1 MNNLT
6 IFQDEQFRGEVSKV
20 LPQFFS
26 LDKMMRVALTEFR
39 KNPKLQAC
47 SSDSIKAALLTAAQL
62 GLEVGG
68 IGGKL
73 YFIPYQI
80 KGSHN
85 QYECTPI
92 ISYKG
97 MCEIIWRTGK
107 IKTLDADIVRE
118 NDHFS
123 AQKGSSAFLD
133 HQIALRERGE
143 ILGAYAYV
151 VLKEDGFKYDYLSLD
166 EIKKIGCNLGQDG
179 KLYPKSPFWQNHF
192 DEMAKKTSLRRLFK
206 TLPDIPE
213 FNLVN
218 DVEYAIEQKG
228 EAVLEGLSHQEVSDV
243 RD

>member
-1 MNNLT
+1 MKALT
-6 IFQDEQFRGEVSKV
+6 IFEDKQFRGEISKV
-20 LPQFFS
+20 LPQFFP
-26 LDKMMRVALTEFR
+26 LDKMMRIALTEFR
-39 KNPKLQAC
+39 KNPKLQEC
-47 SSDSIKAALLTAAQL
+47 SPASIKAALLTAAQL

-73 YFIPYQI
+73 YFIPYKI
-80 KGSHN
+80 KGTHD

-97 MCEIIWRTGK
+97 MCEMIWRTGK

-133 HQIALRERGE
+133 HQIVLRDRGE

-166 EIKKIGCNLGQDG
+166 EINKIAYVVGQNG
-179 KLYPKSPFWQNHF
+179 QLYPRSNFWRDHF
-192 DEMAKKTSLRRLFK
+192 DEMTKKTALRRLFK

-213 FNLVN
+213 FSLVN
-218 DVEYAIEQKG
+218 DMEYSIEQKAY
-228 EAVLEGLSHQEVSDV
+228 AVLEPLSHEKISDV
-243 RD
+243 TD